1 MLAGIFL
8 SELGD
13 GVQADEKAT
22 IDEAIAEL
30 KEALTGD
37 DKDAIEA
44 KTQKLSEASSKLAE
58 RLYAQKGAEG
68 AVSSGGGTGG
78 PPTT

>member
-1 MLAGIFL
+1 MVF
-8 SELGD
+8 
-13 GVQADEKAT
+13 
-22 IDEAIAEL
+22 

-68 AVSSGGGTGG
+68 GAAAGDAGASSSAADDDIVDAEFEEVKDEKK
-78 PPTT
+78 